1 MVLWWCLSVAA
12 RAGDASSVA
21 AAEPVPPD
29 TAEYTRLSQELEVL
43 TSKNAWAGVERT
55 FQELLA
61 TGVEPSHLDW
71 YRGAQSA
78 RVIGDTGEA
87 RARLEHA
94 KGQGKGDERAIID
107 LMWDI
112 DTRYGHVFLAC
123 DPGSYIT
130 LRAAS
135 MPFDPDLRRSIE
147 FAEAKVRDECF
158 FDGLL
163 PAGDYTF
170 FDHTVQVVPKV
181 MDARI
186 DLRGIEIDRKKKK
199 QLRKEWG
206 DAGGTD

>member
-1 MVLWWCLSVAA
+1 MVWWYLFVAA
-12 RAGDASSVA
+12 RAGDDPVA
-21 AAEPVPPD
+21 AVEPVVRDP
-29 TAEYTRLSQELEVL
+29 AEYTRLSQELEVL

-61 TGVEPSHLDW
+61 TGVDPSPLDW

-87 RARLEHA
+87 RARLERA
-94 KGQGKGDERAIID
+94 KGHGSGDERAIID

-112 DTRYGHVFLAC
+112 DTRYGRVFLAC

-130 LRAAS
+130 LAAAS

-147 FAEAKVRDECF
+147 FAQGRVREECL

-170 FDHTVQVVPKV
+170 FDHAIQVVPKV

-186 DLRGIEIDRKKKK
+186 DLRGVEIDRKQKKA
-199 QLRKEWG
+199 LRKQWG
-206 DAGGTD
+206 E